1 MQQGTIMKPTLWQS
15 SRRWLIPLVIV
26 AAGIAATTT
35 MIVLRPQPPSTPTA
49 ERVVPVDVL
58 TVTSTDM
65 NITISSQGTVAP
77 RTQTALVAE
86 VSGRVIS
93 VSEKLVTGGFF
104 NAGETLLR
112 IDPADYEVAVDQAQ
126 ANLLTAQAQ
135 LAQEQAQ
142 ANQAAREWDLSGRP
156 RENAPAIALRTPFLR
171 EAEARVLYSES
182 ELRRAQRQLDRTV
195 VRAPYD
201 ALVREKF
208 ADIGQYLGTGSQIA
222 EVFATDYAEVRLPLS
237 DNDMRWLTLP
247 EPGQLAP
254 VDATRVTLYATVA
267 GKRHHWQAEIM
278 RTEGVVDSN
287 SRMHYAVARVDDP
300 YGLQGNSKLP
310 PLPAGTF
317 VNADIQG
324 IHVAGVFD
332 IPLEALRNG
341 NQVLTM
347 DHEQRLRQRQVN
359 IIRSEADRVF
369 INEGLND
376 NDNVIVSPVAIPI
389 EGMRVNPDAG
399 QS

>member
-1 MQQGTIMKPTLWQS
+1 MKPTLWQS

>member
-1 MQQGTIMKPTLWQS
+1 MKATLWQS
-15 SRRWLIPLVIV
+15 SRRWLLPVFIV
-26 AAGIAATTT
+26 AAGIAAAAT

-49 ERVVPVDVL
+49 ERVVPVDVV
-58 TVTSTDM
+58 TVNSIDM
-65 NITISSQGTVAP
+65 NINVSSQGTVAP

-93 VSEKLVTGGFF
+93 VSDKLVAGGFF
-104 NAGETLLR
+104 NEGEVILR

-156 RENAPAIALRTPFLR
+156 RDSAPAIALRTPFLR
-171 EAEARVLYSES
+171 EAEARVLYAES
-182 ELRRAQRQLDRTV
+182 ELRRAQRQLDRTT

-237 DNDMRWLTLP
+237 DNDIRWLTLP
-247 EPGQLAP
+247 APGQLAP
-254 VDATRVTLYATVA
+254 AGATKVLLYADMA
-267 GKRHHWQAEIM
+267 GKQHRWQAEIV
-278 RTEGVVDSN
+278 RTEGVVDTN

-300 YGLQGNSKLP
+300 YGLRSDNDLP
-310 PLPAGTF
+310 SLPAGTF
-317 VNADIQG
+317 VNADIEG
-324 IHVAGVFD
+324 IRVTGVFD

-341 NQVLTM
+341 DQVLTM
-347 DHEQRLRQRQVN
+347 DPEQRLRQRQVN
-359 IIRSEADRVF
+359 VIRSEADRVYV
-369 INEGLND
+369 NEGLSNND
-376 NDNVIVSPVAIPI
+376 RVIVSPVAIPI

>member
-1 MQQGTIMKPTLWQS
+1 MKPTLWQS
-15 SRRWLIPLVIV
+15 TRRWLVPLVIV

-49 ERVVPVDVL
+49 ERVVPVEVV

-65 NITISSQGTVAP
+65 NINVSSQGTVAP
-77 RTQTALVAE
+77 RTQTTLVAE
-86 VSGRVIS
+86 VSGRVMS
-93 VSEKLVTGGFF
+93 VSDKLVAGGFF
-104 NAGETLLR
+104 NEGEVILR
-112 IDPADYEVAVDQAQ
+112 IDPADYQVAVDQAQ

-156 RENAPAIALRTPFLR
+156 RDSAPAIALRTPFLR

-182 ELRRAQRQLDRTV
+182 ELRRAQRQLDRTT

-201 ALVREKF
+201 ALVRVKH

-222 EVFATDYAEVRLPLS
+222 DVFATDYAEIRLPLS
-237 DNDMRWLTLP
+237 DSDLRWLTLP
-247 EPGQLAP
+247 KPGQLAP
-254 VDATRVTLYATVA
+254 ADATNVTLSATMA
-267 GKRHHWQAEIM
+267 GKQHHWQAEIV
-278 RTEGVVDSN
+278 RTEGIVDIN
-287 SRMHYAVARVDDP
+287 SRMHYAVARIEDP
-300 YGLQGNSKLP
+300 YGLRGSSNMP
-310 PLPAGTF
+310 ALPAGTF
-317 VNADIQG
+317 VNANIEG
-324 IHVAGVFD
+324 IHITGVFD
-332 IPLEALRNG
+332 IPLEALRTG

-347 DHEQRLRQRQVN
+347 DPEQRLRQRQVN
-359 IIRSEADRVF
+359 VIRSEADRVF
-369 INEGLND
+369 VNEGLND
-376 NDNVIVSPVAIPI
+376 NDSVIVSPVAIPI

>member
-1 MQQGTIMKPTLWQS
+1 MKPTLWQS

-182 ELRRAQRQLDRTV
+182 ELRRAQRQLDRTI

>member
-1 MQQGTIMKPTLWQS
+1 MKPTLWQS
-15 SRRWLIPLVIV
+15 TRRWLLPVIIV
-26 AAGIAATTT
+26 AAGIAAATT

-49 ERVVPVDVL
+49 ERVVPVDVIR
-58 TVTSTDM
+58 VTGTDM
-65 NITISSQGTVAP
+65 NINVSSQGTVAP
-77 RTQTALVAE
+77 RTQTTLVAE
-86 VSGRVIS
+86 VSGRVMT
-93 VSEKLVTGGFF
+93 VSDKFVTGGFF
-104 NAGETLLR
+104 SEGEVILQ
-112 IDPADYEVAVDQAQ
+112 IDPADYQVAVDQAQ

-135 LAQEQAQ
+135 LAQERAQ
-142 ANQAAREWDLSGRP
+142 ADQAAREWDLSGRP

-182 ELRRAQRQLDRTV
+182 ELSRAQRQLDRTT

-201 ALVREKF
+201 ALVREKL

-237 DNDMRWLTLP
+237 DSDMRWLTLP
-247 EPGQLAP
+247 KPGQLLPA
-254 VDATRVTLYATVA
+254 DATRVTLYATMA
-267 GKRHHWQAEIM
+267 GKQHHWQAEIV

-300 YGLQGNSKLP
+300 YGLRGNNNLP
-310 PLPAGTF
+310 PLSAGTF
-317 VNADIQG
+317 VNASIEG
-324 IHVAGVFD
+324 IRLTGVFD

-341 NQVLTM
+341 DQVLTM
-347 DHEQRLRQRQVN
+347 DPEQRLRQRQVN
-359 IIRSEADRVF
+359 VIRSEADRVYVT
-369 INEGLND
+369 EGLNN
-376 NDNVIVSPVAIPI
+376 NDSVIVSPVAIPI

>member
-1 MQQGTIMKPTLWQS
+1 MKPTLWQS

-93 VSEKLVTGGFF
+93 VSDKLVAGGFF

-182 ELRRAQRQLDRTV
+182 ELRRAQRQLDRTT

-254 VDATRVTLYATVA
+254 VDATSVTLYATVA
-267 GKRHHWQAEIM
+267 GKRHHWQAEIV

-300 YGLQGNSKLP
+300 YGLQGNSRLP

-347 DHEQRLRQRQVN
+347 DQEQRLRQRQVN